1 MIVIQNFLDNI
12 DEVLDFAE
20 TTEYFDTKHF
30 PGTSFNGTR
39 TENLCE
45 KFPNIVNKIDIETG
59 HKPER
64 LYIHKHFNVKTPPIR
79 HIDNAKRG
87 GVIFLKGGEGCGTIV
102 DNQLY
107 KYEFNK
113 LIMYDSH
120 LFHSPEGFPEDRLVM
135 TFFVF

>member
-1 MIVIQNFLDNI
+1 MIVIQNFLDNV

-64 LYIHKHFNVKTPPIR
+64 LYIHKHFNVKTTPIR
-79 HIDNAKRG
+79 HIDNAKKG

-107 KYEFNK
+107 EYELNK

-120 LFHSPEGFPEDRLVM
+120 LLHSPEGFPEDRLVM